1 MKGKRKSFKVL
12 SVILSAFMLVSMIP
26 MFVFAGNTDP
36 IEITAQPESISATAG
51 EEVST
56 TVVATNAT
64 SYQWQ
69 RSADGVNWDYISA
82 KNDNY
87 AGTTTDTLTVKV
99 SKGTAAFVYRCIVKN
114 GASTKM
120 TDAVAVSVEKSLK
133 ITEQPENVSAQAGEE
148 VGTTVSA
155 TNVTSYQWQRSADGQ
170 DWGNISP
177 ANDNYAGTTTDTLT
191 VKVSKGTAAFVY
203 RCILKNS
210 ECTETTDVVT
220 VSLAPSIVVVS
231 QPKSIDGAVGEEVG
245 TTVSATNVTS
255 YQWQRSADGMNWD
268 YISINNDN
276 YAGTT
281 TNTLT
286 VKVSNGTAGFVYR
299 CVMKN
304 SECTVNS
311 DVVEVTVNKDVIL
324 RTVTFNANGG
334 YFFGDAS
341 LTELSSKIREGA
353 AIDAFEMPENDVY
366 AFEGWYL
373 DPECEQYVD
382 TLEYVVTG
390 DVTLY
395 AKWSEG
401 VKVTLNANGGS
412 FETGEKIELSLPVGS
427 WILEYGFFAP
437 ERSGY
442 VLDGW
447 YKDPACTEAVDL
459 DTYTVNENVT
469 LYAHWIEAVT
479 LTWNANGGAFYI
491 EEGVASS
498 VYTQDVPLNEV
509 VINMGQDGIPERP
522 GYAFAGWYSDQACT
536 KAVYLDYY
544 VALFDDTFYAKWVP
558 GCQVTWNANGGS
570 FFGLEDLVTITEIL
584 PKNEGVSSYYTPELN
599 DKVFVGWYFDAK
611 CQNAVDIENY
621 TLTSNVTFYAKWADP
636 VEITWDANGGYLD
649 GDLNNTLWIDVVAK
663 DEVCERY
670 YCPERE
676 NHTFEGWCL
685 DPECTTTVDLDTYI
699 VTEDVTFYAKW
710 NNSVTITWNSNGGYS
725 EVSGSS
731 ILVEQFPKGQE
742 LQSWAGFEKDNLI
755 LEGWYLDQALTWRLP
770 MNYVVNQSVT
780 LYAKWA
786 EPVTIR
792 WEANGGYLQGDPDLG
807 SYEEILPKDQYISNP
822 PMVSREESVF
832 VGWYLDPN
840 FSKAVDIYDYAPSQ
854 DTVFYAKWR
863 SGIAVTFDANGGI
876 IPTTGTKTEVDY
888 ILNGEAIKSVPIPS
902 RDDYRFVEWCLDP
915 DCTISVEPMLFV
927 PTEDITFYAKWVESI
942 YVTLDAN
949 GGIVVSNGQPTLSIP
964 RKAGEEIPYIPATR
978 VNDVFEGWYYDLG
991 FTQPVPKGAL
1001 IYENTTIYAKWASSD
1016 AQVACEDIEIQLIL
1030 HGHLITGVSVEP
1042 DATQAEF
1049 GLYSDAACTKLIA
1062 TTSISGITTIE
1073 GVPVHTA
1080 KFDGSKL
1087 SPETTYY
1094 IKQTKGV
1101 SGFSVDQGVIK
1112 VTFDSEGEATY
1123 TNETLG
1129 ITIIAAQFSNK
1140 FDLNQSPAI
1149 SG

>member
-1 MKGKRKSFKVL
+1 MAKFNIEATGDG
-12 SVILSAFMLVSMIP
+12 LV
-26 MFVFAGNTDP
+26 
-36 IEITAQPESISATAG
+36 
-51 EEVST
+51 
-56 TVVATNAT
+56 
-64 SYQWQ
+64 YQWQ
-69 RSADGVNWDYISA
+69 MQKGNGGWTNSTLSSASTA
-82 KNDNY
+82 
-87 AGTTTDTLTVKV
+87 TLKV
-99 SKGTAAFVYRCIVKN
+99 SLTETRIGYKYRCVITDKYGNSAESDAALLTIETEPGDINIVTQPQDFVGNLGDMAKF
-114 GASTKM
+114 SV
-120 TDAVAVSVEKSLK
+120 VA
-133 ITEQPENVSAQAGEE
+133 AGDGL
-148 VGTTVSA
+148 V
-155 TNVTSYQWQRSADGQ
+155 YQWQMQKGNGVWTNSTLSSA
-170 DWGNISP
+170 ST
-177 ANDNYAGTTTDTLT
+177 ATL
-191 VKVSKGTAAFVY
+191 KVSLTETRIGYKY
-203 RCILKNS
+203 RCVITDKCGNS
-210 ECTETTDVVT
+210 VESDAALLTIETKPGDITVVT
-220 VSLAPSIVVVS
+220 QPQDFVGNLGDMAKFNVVAFGDELV
-231 QPKSIDGAVGEEVG
+231 
-245 TTVSATNVTS
+245 
-255 YQWQRSADGMNWD
+255 YQWQMQKGNGGWTNSTLSSA
-268 YISINNDN
+268 S
-276 YAGTT
+276 TS
-281 TNTLT
+281 TL
-286 VKVSNGTAGFVYR
+286 KVSLTENRIGYKYR
-299 CVMKN
+299 CVITDKHGNRVESDAALLAIETEPVDLAILTQPQDFVGNLGDMAKFSVVAEGDDLVYQWQMLKESGKWTN
-304 SECTVNS
+304 STLSSAGTATLKVSLTESRVGNTYRCVITDKYGNRMESESVLL
-311 DVVEVTVNKDVIL
+311 DVLESCQVTW
-324 RTVTFNANGG
+324 NANGG
-334 YFFGDAS
+334 HFEEGE
-341 LTELSSKIREGA
+341 ELEVSI
-353 AIDAFEMPENDVY
+353 
-366 AFEGWYL
+366 
-373 DPECEQYVD
+373 
-382 TLEYVVTG
+382 
-390 DVTLY
+390 
-395 AKWSEG
+395 
-401 VKVTLNANGGS
+401 
-412 FETGEKIELSLPVGS
+412 PVGS
-427 WILEYGFFAP
+427 WIGEYGFFAP

-442 VLDGW
+442 VVDGW

-459 DTYTVNENVT
+459 DTYIVNENVT
-469 LYAHWIEAVT
+469 IYAHWIEAVT

-544 VALFDDTFYAKWVP
+544 VALYDDTFYAKWVP

-755 LEGWYLDQALTWRLP
+755 LEGWYLDQALTKRLP
-770 MNYVVNQSVT
+770 TNYVLNQDVT

-786 EPVTIR
+786 EPVTIT
-792 WEANGGYLQGDPDLG
+792 WEANGGYLLGDPDLD
-807 SYEEILPKDQYISNP
+807 SYKEILPKGQEIAEP
-822 PMVSREESVF
+822 PTIERDGGVF
-832 VGWYLDPN
+832 DGWYLDQA
-840 FSKAVDIYDYAPSQ
+840 FTKRVDIYDYAPSQ
-854 DTVFYAKWR
+854 DTVFYAKWKV
-863 SGIAVTFDANGGI
+863 GITITFDANGGVM
-876 IPTTGTKTEVDY
+876 PSTGTSIETMNVVANTK
-888 ILNGEAIKSVPIPS
+888 LNMSPYPTHDE
-902 RDDYRFVEWCLDP
+902 YMFECWCLDP
-915 DCTISVEPMLFV
+915 ECTLTVDDVREYV
-927 PTEDITFYAKWVESI
+927 PSGNTTFYAKWNKSVYI
-942 YVTLDAN
+942 TLDAN
-949 GGIVVSNGQPTLSIP
+949 GGIVASNSQPTHTIQLT
-964 RKAGEEIPYIPATR
+964 AGDVIPYIPATR

-991 FTQPVPKGAL
+991 FTQPVPTGAL
-1001 IYENTTIYAKWASSD
+1001 IYEDTTIYAKWSSSA

-1030 HGHLITGVSVEP
+1030 HGNLITGVSVEP

-1062 TTSISGITTIE
+1062 TTSISGTTTIE
-1073 GVPVHTA
+1073 GVPVYTA
-1080 KFDGSKL
+1080 KIDGSKL

-1101 SGFSVDQGVIK
+1101 SGFSVDQVVIK

-1129 ITIIAAQFSNK
+1129 ITIVAAQFSNK
-1140 FDLNQSPAI
+1140 FDLNQPPAI